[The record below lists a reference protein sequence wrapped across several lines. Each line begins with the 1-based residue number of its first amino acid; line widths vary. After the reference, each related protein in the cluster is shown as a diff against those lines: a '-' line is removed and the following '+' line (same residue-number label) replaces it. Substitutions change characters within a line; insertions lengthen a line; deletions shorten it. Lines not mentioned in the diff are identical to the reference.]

1 MNKDVIYIEP
11 EDDIT
16 DIILKIENSKE
27 KIIALVPPKKAG
39 VFRSVVNI
47 KLIAKAGNNA
57 KKKIVLVTVD
67 PSIKKLAAATRIP
80 VTKNLQSA
88 PSIPEFEEE
97 NDDTVSSE
105 ELSEDVNDDE
115 KSAKTENNADESDDD
130 EENTEEEEEEEEDEK
145 SKNKKATH
153 SDTDKNGREDNDSKE
168 NRIKKKLAESESDDP
183 NESEPTKTIRTK
195 RTSISG
201 KNNFLGWIKS
211 NKKLSIGL
219 GIGGVVLILFL
230 IWAFA
235 IAPSVTVT
243 VGIRT
248 NSNNFSENVT
258 FSTKLDE
265 ESLESGR
272 FYLEEKKIESS
283 QEVKFEATGKKN
295 VGEKAKGEVDV
306 YAYFPLNLSAST
318 QIKEGESFTI
328 SGLTYLAMK
337 AVTLEY
343 SGNGKDE
350 CANKSN
356 SEGLVDYGCRING
369 TVPVVAEA
377 SGSKYNISASSS
389 GWDTNARVFAYSS
402 KDMSGGT
409 DEEITIVT
417 QADIDKA
424 KSQLASTDQEK
435 NKADLLEKINEDNLV
450 IESSF
455 TQKTSDAVS
464 SPAVGEEVKDGTTP
478 TLKATT
484 VASVYVIDKT
494 KVEEFITSKAN
505 LGESQKIYEMKN
517 PFIESFLE
525 TSTGYTGKL
534 KTSYATGPKIT
545 ENDVIEKIKG
555 KGLGEAQHNLRDID
569 GVSEVNIDKS
579 FPWVTSVPGD
589 PNKITV
595 ILDVKDQNGNK
606 VETKQD
612 LGEDGAKEETK
623 TEEAKKEESNK

>member
-88 PSIPEFEEE
+88 PAIPEFEED

-105 ELSEDVNDDE
+105 ELSEDADDDE
-115 KSAKTENNADESDDD
+115 KSAKTEDNADESDDD
-130 EENTEEEEEEEEDEK
+130 EENTEEEEEEEDEK

-153 SDTDKNGREDNDSKE
+153 SDTDKNGEEDNDSKE
-168 NRIKKKLAESESDDP
+168 KRTKKKLTESEFDDSSESES
-183 NESEPTKTIRTK
+183 TKSTRVK
-195 RTSISG
+195 GASFSG
-201 KNNFLGWIKS
+201 KNRILEWVKS

-328 SGLTYLAMK
+328 SGLTYLATK

-356 SEGLVDYGCRING
+356 PEGLVDYGCRING
-369 TVPVVAEA
+369 TVPVVAET
-377 SGSKYNISASSS
+377 SGSKYNITASSS

-455 TQKTSDAVS
+455 SQKTSDAVS
-464 SPAVGEEVKDGTTP
+464 SPAVGEEVKDGATP

-484 VASVYVIDKT
+484 IASVYVIDKT

-525 TSTGYTGKL
+525 TGTGYTGKL

-555 KGLGEAQHNLRDID
+555 RGLGEAQHNLRDID
-569 GVSEVNIDKS
+569 GVSEVSIDKS

-595 ILDVKDQNGNK
+595 ILEVKDQNGNK

>member
-97 NDDTVSSE
+97 DDDTVSSE
-105 ELSEDVNDDE
+105 ELSEDADDDE
-115 KSAKTENNADESDDD
+115 KSAKTEDNADESDDD
-130 EENTEEEEEEEEDEK
+130 EENTEEEEEEEDEK

-153 SDTDKNGREDNDSKE
+153 SDTDKNGEEDNDSKE
-168 NRIKKKLAESESDDP
+168 KRTKKKLAESEFDDSS
-183 NESEPTKTIRTK
+183 ESESTKSTRVK
-195 RTSISG
+195 VVSFSG
-201 KNNFLGWIKS
+201 KNRILEWMKS

-248 NSNNFSENVT
+248 NSNNFSENVS

-328 SGLTYLAMK
+328 SGLTYLATK

-343 SGNGKDE
+343 SGNGKEE

-369 TVPVVAEA
+369 TVPVVAET
-377 SGSKYNISASSS
+377 SGSKYNITASSS

-435 NKADLLEKINEDNLV
+435 NKADLLERINEDNLV

-455 TQKTSDAVS
+455 SQKTSDAVS
-464 SPAVGEEVKDGTTP
+464 LPAVGEEVKDGATP
-478 TLKATT
+478 TLNF
-484 VASVYVIDKT
+484 VD
-494 KVEEFITSKAN
+494 FI
-505 LGESQKIYEMKN
+505 QP
-517 PFIESFLE
+517 PF
-525 TSTGYTGKL
+525 
-534 KTSYATGPKIT
+534 P
-545 ENDVIEKIKG
+545 
-555 KGLGEAQHNLRDID
+555 
-569 GVSEVNIDKS
+569 
-579 FPWVTSVPGD
+579 
-589 PNKITV
+589 
-595 ILDVKDQNGNK
+595 
-606 VETKQD
+606 
-612 LGEDGAKEETK
+612 
-623 TEEAKKEESNK
+623 

>member
-105 ELSEDVNDDE
+105 ELSEDVDDNE
-115 KSAKTENNADESDDD
+115 KSAKMGNDSDESDDD
-130 EENTEEEEEEEEDEK
+130 EEKTEEEEEGEEDEK
-145 SKNKKATH
+145 SKSKKATH
-153 SDTDKNGREDNDSKE
+153 SDTDKNGKEDNDSKE

-183 NESEPTKTIRTK
+183 NESEPTKPIRTK

-201 KNNFLGWIKS
+201 KNNFLEWIKS

-328 SGLTYLAMK
+328 SGLTYLATK

-343 SGNGKDE
+343 SGNGKEE

-377 SGSKYNISASSS
+377 SGSKYNIAASSS

-435 NKADLLEKINEDNLV
+435 NKADLLEKVNEDNLV

-464 SPAVGEEVKDGTTP
+464 SPAVGEEVKDGATP

-534 KTSYATGPKIT
+534 KASYATGPKIT

-555 KGLGEAQHNLRDID
+555 RGLGEAQHNLRDID
-569 GVSEVNIDKS
+569 GVSEVSIDKS

-595 ILDVKDQNGNK
+595 ILEVKDQNGNK

-612 LGEDGAKEETK
+612 LEEDGAKEETK

>member
-88 PSIPEFEEE
+88 PSIPEFKEED
-97 NDDTVSSE
+97 DDTVSSE
-105 ELSEDVNDDE
+105 ELSEDADNDE
-115 KSAKTENNADESDDD
+115 KSAKTEDNAEESDDD
-130 EENTEEEEEEEEDEK
+130 EENTEEEEEEDEK
-145 SKNKKATH
+145 SKNKKAPH
-153 SDTDKNGREDNDSKE
+153 SDTDKNGEEDNDSKE
-168 NRIKKKLAESESDDP
+168 KRTKKKLAESEFDDSS
-183 NESEPTKTIRTK
+183 ESESTKSTRVK
-195 RTSISG
+195 GVSLSG
-201 KNNFLGWIKS
+201 KNRILEWVKS

-235 IAPSVTVT
+235 VAPSVTVT

-318 QIKEGESFTI
+318 QIKEGETFTI
-328 SGLTYLAMK
+328 SGLTYLATK

-343 SGNGKDE
+343 SGNGKEE

-356 SEGLVDYGCRING
+356 PEGLVDYGCRING

-455 TQKTSDAVS
+455 SQKTSDAVS
-464 SPAVGEEVKDGTTP
+464 SPAVGEEVKDGATP

-484 VASVYVIDKT
+484 IASVYVIDKT

-525 TSTGYTGKL
+525 TGTGYTGKL

-545 ENDVIEKIKG
+545 ENDVVEKIKG
-555 KGLGEAQHNLRDID
+555 RGLGEAQHNLRDID
-569 GVSEVNIDKS
+569 GVSEVSIDKS

-595 ILDVKDQNGNK
+595 ILEVKDQNGNK

>member
-88 PSIPEFEEE
+88 PSIPEFKEEDE
-97 NDDTVSSE
+97 DMVSSE
-105 ELSEDVNDDE
+105 ELSEDVDDDE
-115 KSAKTENNADESDDD
+115 KNAQTENNADESNDD
-130 EENTEEEEEEEEDEK
+130 EGNTEEEEEEEDER
-145 SKNKKATH
+145 SKNKKVTH
-153 SDTDKNGREDNDSKE
+153 ADTDKDSKEDNDSKE

-183 NESEPTKTIRTK
+183 NESEPTKPIRTK
-195 RTSISG
+195 RTSISS

-248 NSNNFSENVT
+248 NSNNFSENIT

-328 SGLTYLAMK
+328 SGLTYLATK

-343 SGNGKDE
+343 GGNGKDE

-356 SEGLVDYGCRING
+356 PEGLVDYGCRING

-377 SGSKYNISASSS
+377 SGGKYNISASSS
-389 GWDTNARVFAYSS
+389 GWNTNARVFAYSS

-455 TQKTSDAVS
+455 SQKTSDAVS

-505 LGESQKIYEMKN
+505 LSESQKIYEMKN

-525 TSTGYTGKL
+525 TGTGYTGKL

-569 GVSEVNIDKS
+569 GVSEVGIDKS

-595 ILDVKDQNGNK
+595 ILEVKDQNGNK

-612 LGEDGAKEETK
+612 LGEDGAKEEAK